1 MNVRDPDGH
10 RIRFSTETDAP
21 ADGVNFPKD

>member
-10 RIRFSTETDAP
+10 RIRFGMGTDRP
-21 ADGVNFPKD
+21 SDGIPFPD